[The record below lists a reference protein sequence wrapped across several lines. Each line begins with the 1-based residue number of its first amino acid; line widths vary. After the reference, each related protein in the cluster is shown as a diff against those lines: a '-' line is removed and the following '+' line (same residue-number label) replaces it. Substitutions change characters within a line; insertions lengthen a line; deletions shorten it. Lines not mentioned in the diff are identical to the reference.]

1 MRVQQQH
8 TADSAMKKLRRL
20 PHVFNNFLELPFRS
34 DADVV
39 VEEKE
44 GFYRIMVKIE
54 LEGAGDGQLRAQAVE
69 IHPGVTKIVVRKG
82 NGDGEDEQLNVV
94 TWRYKLSASTM
105 PELATTV
112 FVDGELIVTVPK
124 DDHDRGEFDNESR
137 GVWRDA
143 DQLVLVP

>member
-8 TADSAMKKLRRL
+8 TVDSVMKKLRRL
-20 PHVFNNFLELPFRS
+20 PHVFNYFLELSFRS

-44 GFYRIMVKIE
+44 
-54 LEGAGDGQLRAQAVE
+54 VE

-82 NGDGEDEQLNVV
+82 NGDSEDEQLNVV
-94 TWRYKLSASTM
+94 TWRYRLPASIM
-105 PELATTV
+105 PELARTV

-124 DDHDRGEFDNESR
+124 DDHDRGEFDNGSR
-137 GVWRDA
+137 GVWRDV

>member
-1 MRVQQQH
+1 
-8 TADSAMKKLRRL
+8 MKKLRRL

-54 LEGAGDGQLRAQAVE
+54 LEGAGDGQLMAQAVG
-69 IHPGVTKIVVRKG
+69 IHPGVTKIVVRK
-82 NGDGEDEQLNVV
+82 
-94 TWRYKLSASTM
+94 YKLPASTM